1 MKNNIEEYFEY
12 NYNTN
17 TLGYINEPDETY
29 ECKSKYKTK
38 RAKVEN
44 ENLALPDDH
53 VKLLT
58 RKEAAEYIGMSPGTL
73 AVWASTKR
81 YDLKPIKVGTKAV
94 RYFRSE
100 LDKFLLLKKKP

>member
-1 MKNNIEEYFEY
+1 MKNNIDEYFEY
-12 NYNTN
+12 SYNKN
-17 TLGYINEPDETY
+17 NLDFVCEPDETY
-29 ECKSKYKTK
+29 ESKAKYKRKQIKTENDIVLPSNHTK
-38 RAKVEN
+38 
-44 ENLALPDDH
+44 LI
-53 VKLLT
+53 T

-94 RYFRSE
+94 RYLPSE